1 MRGWAGSLTC
11 GMSRIVLLLSAITLV
26 GSACGSGEPEP
37 AAPTVPSQAVVRW
50 FSAVEDG
57 DAAAAGA
64 VVVDGSL
71 ALVLALENKLTPAQ
85 TAEMISSGVPANVA
99 TDYWHS
105 FSEGFSDF
113 AGRPIGT
120 LTVGDYR
127 EFESE
132 GRRFAAVTVRGSA
145 DTSSVV
151 FARQEDDV
159 WAVDLVATLGPGFVG
174 PMQRDLENLPAD
186 EHGERIRVAYRD
198 VVAPSLW
205 AALAAGV
212 FDDAFSREALSL
224 LESIDA
230 GA

>member
-1 MRGWAGSLTC
+1 M
-11 GMSRIVLLLSAITLV
+11 VLLAVIALV
-26 GSACGSGEPEP
+26 GAACGSDASEPE
-37 AAPTVPSQAVVRW
+37 APRVPSEAVARW

-85 TAEMISSGVPANVA
+85 TAELIASGVPASVA

-132 GRRFAAVTVRGSA
+132 GQMFAAVTVRGSGDA
-145 DTSSVV
+145 TSVV
-151 FARQEDDV
+151 FARQESET

-174 PMQRDLENLPAD
+174 PMQRDLEMLPAD
-186 EHGERIRVAYRD
+186 EDGERIRVAYRD

-205 AALAAGV
+205 AALAASE
-212 FDDAFSREALSL
+212 FDDAFAREALSL
-224 LESIDA
+224 LEDIDS

>member
-1 MRGWAGSLTC
+1 
-11 GMSRIVLLLSAITLV
+11 MSRIVLLLTAITLA

-71 ALVLALENKLTPAQ
+71 ALVLALENKLTPPQ

-145 DTSSVV
+145 DTSGVV

>member
-1 MRGWAGSLTC
+1 MHR
-11 GMSRIVLLLSAITLV
+11 MVLLAVVALV
-26 GSACGSGEPEP
+26 GAACGSDASEPE
-37 AAPTVPSQAVVRW
+37 APTVPSEAVARW

-85 TAEMISSGVPANVA
+85 TAELIASGVPANVA
-99 TDYWHS
+99 TDYWQS
-105 FSEGFSDF
+105 FSQGFSDF

-132 GRRFAAVTVRGSA
+132 GQMFAAVTVRGSGDA
-145 DTSSVV
+145 TSVV
-151 FARQEDDV
+151 FARQESEA

-174 PMQRDLENLPAD
+174 PMQRDLEMLPAD
-186 EHGERIRVAYRD
+186 EDGERIRVAYRD

-205 AALAAGV
+205 AALAASE
-212 FDDAFSREALSL
+212 FDEAFAREALSL
-224 LESIDA
+224 LEDIDS

>member
-1 MRGWAGSLTC
+1 M
-11 GMSRIVLLLSAITLV
+11 VLLAVIALV
-26 GSACGSGEPEP
+26 GAACGSDASEPE
-37 AAPTVPSQAVVRW
+37 APRVPSEAVARW

-85 TAEMISSGVPANVA
+85 TAELIASGVPAGVA

-132 GRRFAAVTVRGSA
+132 GQMFAAVTVRGSGDA
-145 DTSSVV
+145 TSVV
-151 FARQEDDV
+151 FARQESET

-174 PMQRDLENLPAD
+174 PMQRDLEMLPAD
-186 EHGERIRVAYRD
+186 EDGERIRVAYRD

-205 AALAAGV
+205 AALAASE
-212 FDDAFSREALSL
+212 FDDAFAREALSL
-224 LESIDA
+224 LEDIDS

>member
-1 MRGWAGSLTC
+1 MTAL
-11 GMSRIVLLLSAITLV
+11 ALV
-26 GSACGSGEPEP
+26 GSACGSAEPEP
-37 AAPTVPSQAVVRW
+37 EAPTVPSQAVVRW

-57 DAAAAGA
+57 DASAAGE

-71 ALVLALENKLTPAQ
+71 ALVLALENKLTAAQ
-85 TAEMISSGVPANVA
+85 TAELISSGVPANVA
-99 TDYWHS
+99 RDYWHS

-132 GRRFAAVTVRGSA
+132 GQRFAAVAVRGGT

-151 FARQEDDV
+151 FARQEEEV

-174 PMQRDLENLPAD
+174 PMQRDLETLPAD

-198 VVAPSLW
+198 IVAPSLW

-212 FDDAFSREALSL
+212 FDDAFAREALSL
-224 LESIDA
+224 LEDIDA